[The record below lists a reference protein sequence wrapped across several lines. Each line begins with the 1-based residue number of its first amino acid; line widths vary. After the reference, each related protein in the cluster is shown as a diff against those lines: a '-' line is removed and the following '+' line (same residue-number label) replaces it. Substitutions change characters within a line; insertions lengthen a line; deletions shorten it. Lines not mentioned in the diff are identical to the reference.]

1 MMKRINYSIIFP
13 VLLSGA
19 WGVIVLMLYG
29 LFSIAVIPFGLY
41 YPLLLSGAAA
51 ASGIFRGVPLWKAA
65 FVGFVSGFVYTLL
78 SFTAPLL
85 GAVLAGACLG
95 GGVARGGKPGILL
108 QALKG
113 ALLFPVF
120 VAGGAYLGA
129 LAFSGSLPTVLLW
142 ASWLGLSVGVIT
154 TPFFKS
160 GAAPGRNGLD
170 DRIRDFTGEARGIES
185 ELRELCERLK

>member
-1 MMKRINYSIIFP
+1 MKRINGSIIFP

-19 WGVIVLMLYG
+19 WGVIVFMFYG
-29 LFSIAVIPFGLY
+29 FSSSAIIPYGLY

-51 ASGIFRGVPLWKAA
+51 ASGIFRGVSLGRAA
-65 FVGFVSGFVYTLL
+65 FVGFAAGFVYTLL
-78 SFTAPLL
+78 SFTFPLL

-95 GGVARGGKPGILL
+95 GGIARGGKPGILL

-120 VAGGAYLGA
+120 VVSGVYIGSLAY
-129 LAFSGSLPTVLLW
+129 SGPLPTVLLW
-142 ASWLGLSVGVIT
+142 ASWLGLAVGVIT

-160 GAAPGRNGLD
+160 GGPSERNSLN
-170 DRIRDFTGEARGIES
+170 DRIRDFIGEARGIEN
-185 ELRELCERLK
+185 ELRDLYERMR